1 MKISIVFI
9 ALFTMLLTGCL
20 EIPSQETLQAND
32 GVRLIDRCPPVIPV
46 SNQPQKGL
54 PATFSMTVWNLHK
67 FQRAGWQKALSNQTK
82 RSQLLLL
89 QESMARPAFFQLL
102 RQANL
107 QWQQIQAFKLE
118 DEATGVLNASAVAA
132 IYNCSQR
139 ELEPVSRI
147 PKSALLSLYPL
158 TGSASPLM
166 VINVHGIN
174 FELGMA
180 AYQRQMNKL
189 FRLAEHYPGP
199 VVLSGD
205 FASWG
210 KRRQAYLQNLAQQAK
225 FAEVLPQPD
234 QRSRFVSTPVD
245 HLFYRGL
252 QLLRTDV
259 QDTNASDHNPLWA
272 EFSVLQI
279 PIK

>member
-1 MKISIVFI
+1 
-9 ALFTMLLTGCL
+9 
-20 EIPSQETLQAND
+20 
-32 GVRLIDRCPPVIPV
+32 
-46 SNQPQKGL
+46 
-54 PATFSMTVWNLHK
+54 
-67 FQRAGWQKALSNQTK
+67 
-82 RSQLLLL
+82 
-89 QESMARPAFFQLL
+89 
-102 RQANL
+102 
-107 QWQQIQAFKLE
+107 
-118 DEATGVLNASAVAA
+118 
-132 IYNCSQR
+132 
-139 ELEPVSRI
+139 
-147 PKSALLSLYPL
+147 
-158 TGSASPLM
+158 M

-272 EFSVLQI
+272 EFSVLQT